1 MAKSTKSEFLNLTA
15 FVDLF
20 STLVIFLLMTAVW
33 NQIAS
38 LSTNVENATSSSAPQ
53 DPPPTKK
60 VNLAVSLFED
70 RLDKLEEMLEDEAS
84 TRIPYVNGDVDVSQ
98 VEATLDLWKQKYPD
112 RKDIILN
119 TSNPVAYRLM
129 IKTFDTIVGKD
140 WSDVG
145 VNTQ

>member
-1 MAKSTKSEFLNLTA
+1 MAKSTRSEFLNLTA

-38 LSTNVENATSSSAPQ
+38 LSTDGENTTSSSALQ
-53 DPPPTKK
+53 DPPPKK

-70 RLDKLEEMLEDEAS
+70 RVEMLEDEAS
-84 TRIPYVNGDVDVSQ
+84 TRIPYVNGNVDVSQ
-98 VEATLDLWKQKYPD
+98 VEATLDLWRQKYPD

>member
-53 DPPPTKK
+53 DPPPKK

-70 RLDKLEEMLEDEAS
+70 RLEMLEDEAS

-98 VEATLDLWKQKYPD
+98 VEATLDLWRQKYPD

>member
-1 MAKSTKSEFLNLTA
+1 VAKSSKSEFLNLTA

-38 LSTNVENATSSSAPQ
+38 LSTNVENATSSTAPQ
-53 DPPPTKK
+53 DPPPIKK
-60 VNLAVSLFED
+60 VNLAISLFED
-70 RLDKLEEMLEDEAS
+70 RLELMEDEES
-84 TRIPYVNGDVDVSQ
+84 TRIPYLNGDIDVNQ
-98 VEATLDLWKQKYPD
+98 LEATLDLWKQKYPD
-112 RKDIILN
+112 RKDIIMN
-119 TSNPVAYRLM
+119 TSNPVAYRIM

>member
-1 MAKSTKSEFLNLTA
+1 MAKSSKSEFLNLTA

-53 DPPPTKK
+53 DPPPPKK

-70 RLDKLEEMLEDEAS
+70 RLEMLEDEAS
-84 TRIPYVNGDVDVSQ
+84 TPIPYVNGDIDVNQ
-98 VEATLDLWKQKYPD
+98 VEAALDGWKQKYPD

>member
-1 MAKSTKSEFLNLTA
+1 MAKSSKSEFLNLTA

-38 LSTNVENATSSSAPQ
+38 LSTNVENATSSSAPA
-53 DPPPTKK
+53 DPPPEKK
-60 VNLAVSLFED
+60 VNLAVSLFDD
-70 RLDKLEEMLEDEAS
+70 RIEMMEDEVN
-84 TRIPYVNGDVDVSQ
+84 TPIPYVNGDINTDQ
-98 VEATLDLWKQKYPD
+98 VEATLDIWRQKYPD
-112 RKDIILN
+112 RKDVILN
-119 TSNPVAYRLM
+119 TSNAVAYRLM
-129 IKTFDTIVGKD
+129 IKTFDTIVGRD

>member
-38 LSTNVENATSSSAPQ
+38 LSTNVENATSSATPQ
-53 DPPPTKK
+53 DPPSLKK
-60 VNLAVSLFED
+60 VNLAISLFED
-70 RLDKLEEMLEDEAS
+70 RLEMLEDEAS
-84 TRIPYVNGDVDVSQ
+84 TQISYLNGDIDVSQ
-98 VEATLDLWKQKYPD
+98 VEATLDLWRQKYPD
-112 RKDIILN
+112 RKDIVLN